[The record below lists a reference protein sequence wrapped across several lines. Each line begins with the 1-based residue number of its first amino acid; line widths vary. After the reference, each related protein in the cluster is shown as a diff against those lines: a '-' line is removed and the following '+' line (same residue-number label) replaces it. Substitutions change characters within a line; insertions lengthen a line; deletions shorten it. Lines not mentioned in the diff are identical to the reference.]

1 MAEARIDREQQTQS
15 TREGSSS
22 SQNQKLIPQTRDQ
35 QVRRRS
41 SVDYSNPFD
50 LMNRIT
56 EQLFGPL
63 MPPSLRSL
71 ARSAEDLWAP
81 PIEVLER
88 DGKLVVRT
96 DLPGMN
102 KDDVRVEVRD
112 NNLIIEGER
121 KQERK
126 EDREGYFL
134 TEKVY
139 GKFYRAIP
147 LPEGVNP
154 DNAKA
159 TFKNGV
165 LELTMDA
172 PKKQSNG
179 KNIPIEES
187 KESKESTSADR
198 RG

>member
-22 SQNQKLIPQTRDQ
+22 SQNQKLISPTRDQ

-71 ARSAEDLWAP
+71 ARSAEDVWTP
-81 PIEVLER
+81 PIEVSER

-126 EDREGYFL
+126 EDR
-134 TEKVY
+134 
-139 GKFYRAIP
+139 
-147 LPEGVNP
+147 
-154 DNAKA
+154 
-159 TFKNGV
+159 
-165 LELTMDA
+165 
-172 PKKQSNG
+172 
-179 KNIPIEES
+179 
-187 KESKESTSADR
+187 
-198 RG
+198 